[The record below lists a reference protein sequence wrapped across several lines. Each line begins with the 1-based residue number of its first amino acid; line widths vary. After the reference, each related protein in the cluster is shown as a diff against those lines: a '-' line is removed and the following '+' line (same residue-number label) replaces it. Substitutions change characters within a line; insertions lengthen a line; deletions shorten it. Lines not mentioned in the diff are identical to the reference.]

1 MDVTCISSQRLIQ
14 NRSLVFAIDQLKF
27 ILHIFFF
34 FFSVFLQI
42 RAKLKG
48 KFTKDGYLEIPII
61 IASSDDQSVLQAQKN
76 AHVQPTSHRP
86 KRRKGTLF
94 CVTGK
99 NTFKENQVIS
109 NLDLCDEEVDS
120 LMVSFTSSTGRTRA
134 DVFAENLASSSNKS
148 NSNHVRTSRP
158 VSTSSFVVNNGQFKQ
173 ISMV

>member
-1 MDVTCISSQRLIQ
+1 MS
-14 NRSLVFAIDQLKF
+14 
-27 ILHIFFF
+27 FFF
-34 FFSVFLQI
+34 FVFLQI

-61 IASSDDQSVLQAQKN
+61 IASSDDQSVLQAQKD

-86 KRRKGTLF
+86 KRRKGTFF

-99 NTFKENQVIS
+99 NTFHENQVIS
-109 NLDLCDEEVDS
+109 NLDLCDEEEVDS
-120 LMVSFTSSTGRTRA
+120 LVVSFTSSTGRTRA
-134 DVFAENLASSSNKS
+134 DVFAENLASSSHKS

-158 VSTSSFVVNNGQFKQ
+158 VSNSSFVVNYGQIKQ